1 MCDIASVGDSRG
13 IMSGNFGKKIYPL
26 STDHKPDNKSE
37 FKRIKL
43 AGGKVYRAKI
53 SGKTNLNGP
62 WRVLPGRLS
71 VSRSFGDIVAKLPAN
86 GGNPN
91 WIIAVPEIK
100 SFPITEDLDFI
111 VLACD
116 GVYDKMKN
124 KEVWKTIWSNAVRS

>member
-62 WRVLPGRLS
+62 
-71 VSRSFGDIVAKLPAN
+71 
-86 GGNPN
+86 
-91 WIIAVPEIK
+91 
-100 SFPITEDLDFI
+100 
-111 VLACD
+111 
-116 GVYDKMKN
+116 
-124 KEVWKTIWSNAVRS
+124 